1 MPLEIEHNRFDFSHQ
16 WCGYIMRYSIELR
29 DLIVKVN
36 VFLFFAK
43 KMGGKYRLKPLD

>member
-1 MPLEIEHNRFDFSHQ
+1 
-16 WCGYIMRYSIELR
+16 MRYSIELR

-43 KMGGKYRLKPLD
+43 NMGGKYRLKPLDWQDKNVGNQCP